1 MVDWSP
7 VLELFNTYLL
17 NTYYVLGPL
26 LGISFVSFL
35 LCHLR
40 WLSLSVDS
48 QVPTTNGADLH
59 PQVPVTLWKR
69 WPELVTPQSVA

>member
-48 QVPTTNGADLH
+48 QVPTTNGTDLH
-59 PQVPVTLWKR
+59 PQFRLPFGKDGLN
-69 WPELVTPQSVA
+69 